1 MHILEVLNLSN
12 SGAKLRQKPI
22 YIQILRFIF
31 AFCKMLKYSTLIK
44 QKFIYSLYGFIST
57 CVCQKFFVSL
67 HRFLKITS
75 KMSIAKFG
83 WFSILGMALCLMVS
97 CSVRR
102 DRERIDT
109 AEELLYSSR
118 DTAELLI
125 RQVERLERLDDE
137 HLAKYWFVICD
148 LHANSMQSLSEDSMI
163 CWASE
168 YYRTQWEEEH
178 GDARHMILSG
188 LDEAMYYWWNGDKA
202 RTQEVLQRQKKYAD
216 EVAEQSG
223 EHLWQVIVL
232 RVSAEIAMRDYDYEH
247 VREYTETL
255 ISLDDGKAIHLD
267 EVERVY
273 NALAIAYFSL
283 GEYDKMEAGFEKAIA
298 QAADS
303 AFIVNVVRRNYA
315 DLLGEMG
322 QTDRAIRMQEELTAQ
337 YREAG
342 NWLQVES
349 LCSLS
354 RLWLNKGDKQ
364 RAERYMREAEEL
376 FAGYK
381 ESEEF
386 DPATEASVMAHKQV
400 LEYAKN
406 GTYHIIDLVQFLN
419 RWSETDYVRYRV
431 AEAKERSIRDLRE
444 RNLYLTISRQRQM
457 IVIIVLFFVA
467 LGICLLFIYLYRR
480 RQRLLME
487 KEEEIETLRTMLAAA
502 DKKDDKESV
511 RKLMLQQLG
520 VIKTIAGTPTEA
532 NQQLL
537 ARLMALNEET
547 ANALIDWPSIYQT
560 IDLVYD
566 GFYTRLMQKY
576 GASDQSNDSAHPVL
590 NEKELQLCCL
600 LKADFSTKEINM
612 LTRQSLQTIYQRKT
626 QVRQKLSLAEAEDI
640 TTAIV

>member
-1 MHILEVLNLSN
+1 MKSKFLIGLI
-12 SGAKLRQKPI
+12 GA
-22 YIQILRFIF
+22 
-31 AFCKMLKYSTLIK
+31 
-44 QKFIYSLYGFIST
+44 
-57 CVCQKFFVSL
+57 
-67 HRFLKITS
+67 
-75 KMSIAKFG
+75 
-83 WFSILGMALCLMVS
+83 MALCLMVS

-188 LDEAMYYWWNGDKA
+188 LDEAMYFWWNGDKA

-255 ISLDDGKAIHLD
+255 IGLDNGKAIHLD

-273 NALAIAYFSL
+273 NALAIVYFSL
-283 GEYDKMEAGFEKAIA
+283 GEYDKMEKCFEKAIA

-315 DLLGEMG
+315 DLLGEIG
-322 QTDRAIRMQEELTAQ
+322 QTDRAIKMLEDLTEE
-337 YREAG
+337 YRQADS
-342 NWLQVES
+342 WLQVES
-349 LCSLS
+349 LYSLS

-386 DPATEASVMAHKQV
+386 DPATEASLLAHRQV
-400 LEYAKN
+400 LEYAEN
-406 GTYHIIDLVQFLN
+406 GKYHIMDLVQFHN

-457 IVIIVLFFVA
+457 IVIIMLFFVT
-467 LGICLLFIYLYRR
+467 LGGILLFVYLYRR
-480 RQRLLME
+480 RQRLLLE
-487 KEEEIETLRTMLAAA
+487 KEEEIETLRNMLASA
-502 DKKDDKESV
+502 DKPDDKESV

-566 GFYTRLMQKY
+566 GFYTRLRDKY
-576 GASDQSNDSAHPVL
+576 KDVL

-626 QVRQKLSLAEAEDI
+626 QVRQKLNLPEAEDI
-640 TTAIV
+640 TTAII

>member
-1 MHILEVLNLSN
+1 
-12 SGAKLRQKPI
+12 
-22 YIQILRFIF
+22 
-31 AFCKMLKYSTLIK
+31 
-44 QKFIYSLYGFIST
+44 
-57 CVCQKFFVSL
+57 
-67 HRFLKITS
+67 
-75 KMSIAKFG
+75 MSIAKFG

-168 YYRTQWEEEH
+168 YYRTQWKEEH

-188 LDEAMYYWWNGDKA
+188 LDEAMYFWWNGDKA

-216 EVAEQSG
+216 EVAELSG

-255 ISLDDGKAIHLD
+255 IGLDNGKAIHLD

-273 NALAIAYFSL
+273 NVLAIVYFSL
-283 GEYDKMEAGFEKAIA
+283 GEYDKMEKCFEKAIA

-315 DLLGEMG
+315 DLLGEIG
-322 QTDRAIRMQEELTAQ
+322 QTDRAIRMQEVLTKQ
-337 YREAG
+337 YRAAG

-349 LCSLS
+349 LYSLS

-364 RAERYMREAEEL
+364 RAERYMREADEL

-381 ESEEF
+381 ESSEF
-386 DPATEASVMAHKQV
+386 DPATEALLMAHKQV

-406 GTYHIIDLVQFLN
+406 GTYHIVDLVQFLN

-457 IVIIVLFFVA
+457 IVIIVLFFIA

-487 KEEEIETLRTMLAAA
+487 KEEEIETLRTMLTAA

-566 GFYTRLMQKY
+566 GFYTRLVQKY
-576 GASDQSNDSAHPVL
+576 GATDQSNDSAHPVL

-640 TTAIV
+640 TASLL

>member
-1 MHILEVLNLSN
+1 MKSKFLIGLI
-12 SGAKLRQKPI
+12 GA
-22 YIQILRFIF
+22 
-31 AFCKMLKYSTLIK
+31 
-44 QKFIYSLYGFIST
+44 
-57 CVCQKFFVSL
+57 
-67 HRFLKITS
+67 
-75 KMSIAKFG
+75 
-83 WFSILGMALCLMVS
+83 MALCLMVS

-188 LDEAMYYWWNGDKA
+188 LDEAMYFWWNGDKA

-255 ISLDDGKAIHLD
+255 IGLDNGKAIHLD

-273 NALAIAYFSL
+273 NALAIVYFSL
-283 GEYDKMEAGFEKAIA
+283 GEYDKMEKCFEKAIA

-315 DLLGEMG
+315 DLLGEIG
-322 QTDRAIRMQEELTAQ
+322 QTDRAIRMQEVLTKQ
-337 YREAG
+337 YRAAG

-349 LCSLS
+349 LYSLS

-381 ESEEF
+381 ESAEF
-386 DPATEASVMAHKQV
+386 DPATEAAFLAHRQV
-400 LEYAKN
+400 LEYAQK
-406 GTYHIIDLVQFLN
+406 GAYHFFPLVQYHN

-457 IVIIVLFFVA
+457 IVIIMLFFVT
-467 LGICLLFIYLYRR
+467 LGGILLFVYLYRR
-480 RQRLLME
+480 RQRMLLE
-487 KEEEIETLRTMLAAA
+487 KEEEIETLRGIINKGQSDQVPSYKVPSDHVGRNA
-502 DKKDDKESV
+502 DV

-566 GFYTRLMQKY
+566 GFYTRLVEKY
-576 GASDQSNDSAHPVL
+576 GDKGQSDPYREADRSTAGRLEVPSTSDQEIKYQGPLL
-590 NEKELQLCCL
+590 NEKEIQLCCL

-626 QVRQKLSLAEAEDI
+626 QVRQKLNLPEAEDI
-640 TTAIV
+640 TMAIL

>member
-1 MHILEVLNLSN
+1 MN
-12 SGAKLRQKPI
+12 
-22 YIQILRFIF
+22 
-31 AFCKMLKYSTLIK
+31 
-44 QKFIYSLYGFIST
+44 
-57 CVCQKFFVSL
+57 
-67 HRFLKITS
+67 
-75 KMSIAKFG
+75 IAKFG

-168 YYRTQWEEEH
+168 FYRTQWEEEH

-315 DLLGEMG
+315 DLLGEIG
-322 QTDRAIRMQEELTAQ
+322 QTDRAIQMLEELTAQ

-349 LCSLS
+349 LYSLS

-381 ESEEF
+381 ESSEF

>member
-1 MHILEVLNLSN
+1 MKSKFLIGLI
-12 SGAKLRQKPI
+12 GA
-22 YIQILRFIF
+22 
-31 AFCKMLKYSTLIK
+31 
-44 QKFIYSLYGFIST
+44 
-57 CVCQKFFVSL
+57 
-67 HRFLKITS
+67 
-75 KMSIAKFG
+75 
-83 WFSILGMALCLMVS
+83 MALCLMVS

-125 RQVERLERLDDE
+125 RQVERPERLDDE

-188 LDEAMYYWWNGDKA
+188 LDEAMYFWWNGDKA

-255 ISLDDGKAIHLD
+255 IGLDNGKAIHLD

-273 NALAIAYFSL
+273 NALAIVYFSL
-283 GEYDKMEAGFEKAIA
+283 GEYDKMEKCFEKAIA

-315 DLLGEMG
+315 DLLGEIG
-322 QTDRAIRMQEELTAQ
+322 QTDRAIKMLEDLTEE
-337 YREAG
+337 YRQADS
-342 NWLQVES
+342 WLQVES
-349 LCSLS
+349 LYSLS

-364 RAERYMREAEEL
+364 RAERYMREVEEL
-376 FAGYK
+376 FAKYK
-381 ESEEF
+381 ESAEF
-386 DPATEASVMAHKQV
+386 DPAAEAAFLAHRQV
-400 LEYAKN
+400 LEYAQK
-406 GTYHIIDLVQFLN
+406 GAYHCFPLVQYN
-419 RWSETDYVRYRV
+419 NHWSEADYVRYRV

-457 IVIIVLFFVA
+457 IVIIMLFFVT
-467 LGICLLFIYLYRR
+467 LGGILLFVYLYRR
-480 RQRLLME
+480 RQRLLLE
-487 KEEEIETLRTMLAAA
+487 KEEEIETLRGIINKGQTDKVPSDQVGSTKKA
-502 DKKDDKESV
+502 DV

-547 ANALIDWPSIYQT
+547 ANALIDWQSIYQT

-566 GFYTRLMQKY
+566 GFYTRLRDKY
-576 GASDQSNDSAHPVL
+576 GNVQGSNVQGTKEQRPLL

-626 QVRQKLSLAEAEDI
+626 QVRQKLNLPEAEDI
-640 TTAIV
+640 TMAIL

>member
-1 MHILEVLNLSN
+1 
-12 SGAKLRQKPI
+12 
-22 YIQILRFIF
+22 
-31 AFCKMLKYSTLIK
+31 
-44 QKFIYSLYGFIST
+44 
-57 CVCQKFFVSL
+57 
-67 HRFLKITS
+67 
-75 KMSIAKFG
+75 MSIAKFG

-188 LDEAMYYWWNGDKA
+188 LDEAMYFWWNGDKA

-255 ISLDDGKAIHLD
+255 IGLDNGKAIHLD

-273 NALAIAYFSL
+273 NALAIVYFSL
-283 GEYDKMEAGFEKAIA
+283 GEYDKMEKCFEKAIA

-315 DLLGEMG
+315 DLLGEIG
-322 QTDRAIRMQEELTAQ
+322 QTDRAIRMQEVLTKQ
-337 YREAG
+337 YRAAG

-349 LCSLS
+349 LYSLS

-386 DPATEASVMAHKQV
+386 DPATEASLLAHRQV
-400 LEYAKN
+400 LEYAEN
-406 GTYHIIDLVQFLN
+406 GKYHIMDLVQFHN

-457 IVIIVLFFVA
+457 IVIIMLFFVT
-467 LGICLLFIYLYRR
+467 LGGILLFVYLYRR
-480 RQRLLME
+480 RQRLLLE
-487 KEEEIETLRTMLAAA
+487 KEEEIETLRNMLASGASEHSEKRSA
-502 DKKDDKESV
+502 DGNV

-537 ARLMALNEET
+537 ARLMALNETT

-566 GFYTRLMQKY
+566 GFYTRLVQKY
-576 GASDQSNDSAHPVL
+576 GAANHSNDPAHPVL

-626 QVRQKLSLAEAEDI
+626 QVRQKLSLDEAEDI

>member
-1 MHILEVLNLSN
+1 MGVLLCIIRKK
-12 SGAKLRQKPI
+12 A
-22 YIQILRFIF
+22 
-31 AFCKMLKYSTLIK
+31 
-44 QKFIYSLYGFIST
+44 
-57 CVCQKFFVSL
+57 VSL
-67 HRFLKITS
+67 QKISRKRMKSKFLIGL
-75 KMSIAKFG
+75 IGA
-83 WFSILGMALCLMVS
+83 MALCLMVS

-188 LDEAMYYWWNGDKA
+188 LDEAMYFWWNGDKA

-255 ISLDDGKAIHLD
+255 IGLDNGKAIHLD

-273 NALAIAYFSL
+273 NALAIVYFSL
-283 GEYDKMEAGFEKAIA
+283 GEYDKMEKCFEKAIA
-298 QAADS
+298 QTADS

-315 DLLGEMG
+315 DLLGEIG
-322 QTDRAIRMQEELTAQ
+322 QTDRAIKMLEDLTEE
-337 YREAG
+337 YRQADS
-342 NWLQVES
+342 WLQVES
-349 LCSLS
+349 LYSLS

-364 RAERYMREAEEL
+364 RAERYMREVEEL
-376 FAGYK
+376 FAKYK
-381 ESEEF
+381 ESAEF
-386 DPATEASVMAHKQV
+386 DPAAEAAFLAHRQV
-400 LEYAKN
+400 LEYAQK
-406 GTYHIIDLVQFLN
+406 GSYHCFPLVQYN
-419 RWSETDYVRYRV
+419 NHWSEADYVRYRV

-457 IVIIVLFFVA
+457 IVIIMLFFVT
-467 LGICLLFIYLYRR
+467 LGGILLFVYLYRR
-480 RQRLLME
+480 RQRLLLE
-487 KEEEIETLRTMLAAA
+487 KEEEIETLRNMLASA
-502 DKKDDKESV
+502 DKPDDKESV

-566 GFYTRLMQKY
+566 GFYTRLVQKY
-576 GASDQSNDSAHPVL
+576 GANDQSNGSAHPVL

-626 QVRQKLSLAEAEDI
+626 QVRQKLNLAEGEDI
-640 TTAIV
+640 TTAII

>member
-1 MHILEVLNLSN
+1 MKSKFLIGLI
-12 SGAKLRQKPI
+12 GA
-22 YIQILRFIF
+22 
-31 AFCKMLKYSTLIK
+31 
-44 QKFIYSLYGFIST
+44 
-57 CVCQKFFVSL
+57 
-67 HRFLKITS
+67 
-75 KMSIAKFG
+75 
-83 WFSILGMALCLMVS
+83 MALCLMVS

-125 RQVERLERLDDE
+125 RQVERPERLDDE

-188 LDEAMYYWWNGDKA
+188 LDEAMYFWWNGDKA

-255 ISLDDGKAIHLD
+255 IGLDNGKAIHLD

-273 NALAIAYFSL
+273 NALAIVYFSL
-283 GEYDKMEAGFEKAIA
+283 GEYDKMEKCFEKAIA

-315 DLLGEMG
+315 DLLGEIG
-322 QTDRAIRMQEELTAQ
+322 QTDRAIKMLEDLTKQ
-337 YREAG
+337 YRAAG

-349 LCSLS
+349 LYSLS

-386 DPATEASVMAHKQV
+386 DPAAEAAFLAHRQV
-400 LEYAKN
+400 LEYAEK
-406 GTYHIIDLVQFLN
+406 GSYHCFPLVQYN
-419 RWSETDYVRYRV
+419 NHWSETDYVRYRV

-444 RNLYLTISRQRQM
+444 RNLYLTISRQQQM
-457 IVIIVLFFVA
+457 IVIIMLFFVT
-467 LGICLLFIYLYRR
+467 LGGILLFVYLYRR
-480 RQRLLME
+480 RKRLLLE
-487 KEEEIETLRTMLAAA
+487 KEEEIETLRGIINKGLSDQVPSGPGGQYQSTKEA
-502 DKKDDKESV
+502 DV

-566 GFYTRLMQKY
+566 GFYTRLRDKY
-576 GASDQSNDSAHPVL
+576 KDVL

-626 QVRQKLSLAEAEDI
+626 QVRQKLNLAEAEDI
-640 TTAIV
+640 TTAII

>member
-1 MHILEVLNLSN
+1 
-12 SGAKLRQKPI
+12 
-22 YIQILRFIF
+22 
-31 AFCKMLKYSTLIK
+31 
-44 QKFIYSLYGFIST
+44 
-57 CVCQKFFVSL
+57 
-67 HRFLKITS
+67 
-75 KMSIAKFG
+75 
-83 WFSILGMALCLMVS
+83 MVS

-188 LDEAMYYWWNGDKA
+188 LDEAMYFWWNGDKA

-232 RVSAEIAMRDYDYEH
+232 RVSAEIAMCDYDYEH

-255 ISLDDGKAIHLD
+255 IGLDNGKAIHLD

-273 NALAIAYFSL
+273 NALAIVYFSL
-283 GEYDKMEAGFEKAIA
+283 GEYDKMEKCFEKAIA

-315 DLLGEMG
+315 DLLGEIG
-322 QTDRAIRMQEELTAQ
+322 QTDRAIKMLEDLTEE
-337 YREAG
+337 YRQADS
-342 NWLQVES
+342 WLQVES
-349 LCSLS
+349 LYSLS

-386 DPATEASVMAHKQV
+386 DPATEASLLAHRQV
-400 LEYAKN
+400 LEYAEN
-406 GTYHIIDLVQFLN
+406 GKYHIIDLVQFNN

-457 IVIIVLFFVA
+457 IVIIMLFFVT
-467 LGICLLFIYLYRR
+467 LGGILLFVYLYRR
-480 RQRLLME
+480 RQRLLLE
-487 KEEEIETLRTMLAAA
+487 KEEEIETLRNMLASA
-502 DKKDDKESV
+502 DKPDDKESV

-532 NQQLL
+532 NQHLL
-537 ARLMALNEET
+537 SRLMALNEDT
-547 ANALIDWPSIYQT
+547 ATALIDWQSIYQT

-566 GFYTRLMQKY
+566 SFYSRLVEKY
-576 GASDQSNDSAHPVL
+576 GGNATQEMPDGAHPVL

-600 LKADFSTKEINM
+600 LRADFSTKEINM

-626 QVRQKLSLAEAEDI
+626 QVRQKLGLDEGDDI
-640 TTAIV
+640 IEKLEKGII

>member
-1 MHILEVLNLSN
+1 
-12 SGAKLRQKPI
+12 
-22 YIQILRFIF
+22 
-31 AFCKMLKYSTLIK
+31 
-44 QKFIYSLYGFIST
+44 
-57 CVCQKFFVSL
+57 
-67 HRFLKITS
+67 
-75 KMSIAKFG
+75 MSIAKFG

-188 LDEAMYYWWNGDKA
+188 LDEAMYFWWNGDKA

-255 ISLDDGKAIHLD
+255 IGLDNGKAIHLD

-273 NALAIAYFSL
+273 NALAIVYFSL
-283 GEYDKMEAGFEKAIA
+283 GEYDKMEKCFEKAIA

-315 DLLGEMG
+315 DLLGEIG
-322 QTDRAIRMQEELTAQ
+322 QTDRAIRMQEVLTKQ
-337 YREAG
+337 YRAAG

-349 LCSLS
+349 LYSLS

-386 DPATEASVMAHKQV
+386 DPATEASLLAHRQV
-400 LEYAKN
+400 LEYAEN
-406 GTYHIIDLVQFLN
+406 GKYHIMDLVQFHN

-457 IVIIVLFFVA
+457 IVIIMLFFVT
-467 LGICLLFIYLYRR
+467 LGGILLFVYLYRR
-480 RQRLLME
+480 RQRLLLE
-487 KEEEIETLRTMLAAA
+487 KEEEIETLRNMLASA
-502 DKKDDKESV
+502 DKPDDKESV

-566 GFYTRLMQKY
+566 GFYTRLVQKY
-576 GASDQSNDSAHPVL
+576 GNVL

-640 TTAIV
+640 TKILG

>member
-1 MHILEVLNLSN
+1 
-12 SGAKLRQKPI
+12 
-22 YIQILRFIF
+22 
-31 AFCKMLKYSTLIK
+31 
-44 QKFIYSLYGFIST
+44 
-57 CVCQKFFVSL
+57 
-67 HRFLKITS
+67 
-75 KMSIAKFG
+75 MSIAKFG

-118 DTAELLI
+118 DTAELLM
-125 RQVERLERLDDE
+125 RQVERPERLDDE

-202 RTQEVLQRQKKYAD
+202 RTQEVLQRQKNYAD
-216 EVAEQSG
+216 EVAELTG
-223 EHLWQVIVL
+223 EHLWQVIIL
-232 RVSAEIAMRDYDYEH
+232 RVSAEIAMRDYDYER

-255 ISLDDGKAIHLD
+255 IGLDDGKAIHLD

-273 NALAIAYFSL
+273 NALAIVYFSL
-283 GEYDKMEAGFEKAIA
+283 GEYDKMEKCFEKAIA

-315 DLLGEMG
+315 DLLGEIG
-322 QTDRAIRMQEELTAQ
+322 QTDRAIQMLEELTAQ

-349 LCSLS
+349 LYSLS

-364 RAERYMREAEEL
+364 RAERYMREADEL

-381 ESEEF
+381 ESSEF
-386 DPATEASVMAHKQV
+386 DPATEASLRAHQQV

-406 GTYHIIDLVQFLN
+406 GTYHIMDLVQFLN

-457 IVIIVLFFVA
+457 IVIIMLFFVT
-467 LGICLLFIYLYRR
+467 LGGILLFVYLYRR
-480 RQRLLME
+480 RQRLLLE
-487 KEEEIETLRTMLAAA
+487 KEEEIETLKGLLKVQSDDVRCTKEA
-502 DKKDDKESV
+502 DV

-537 ARLMALNEET
+537 ARLMALNETT

-560 IDLVYD
+560 IDLVYE
-566 GFYTRLMQKY
+566 GFYTRLVQKY
-576 GASDQSNDSAHPVL
+576 GANDQSNNPAQPIL

-640 TTAIV
+640 TTAII

>member
-1 MHILEVLNLSN
+1 M
-12 SGAKLRQKPI
+12 
-22 YIQILRFIF
+22 
-31 AFCKMLKYSTLIK
+31 TIK
-44 QKFIYSLYGFIST
+44 IGT
-57 CVCQKFFVSL
+57 
-67 HRFLKITS
+67 
-75 KMSIAKFG
+75 AKFG
-83 WFSILGMALCLMVS
+83 WFGILGMALCLMVS

-163 CWASE
+163 CWAAE
-168 YYRTQWEEEH
+168 YYRKQWEEEH

-202 RTQEVLQRQKKYAD
+202 RTQEVLQRQKNYAD
-216 EVAEQSG
+216 EVAELTG
-223 EHLWQVIVL
+223 EHLWQVIIL
-232 RVSAEIAMRDYDYEH
+232 RVSAEIAMRDYDYER

-255 ISLDDGKAIHLD
+255 IGLDDGKAIHLD

-273 NALAIAYFSL
+273 NALAIVYFSL
-283 GEYDKMEAGFEKAIA
+283 GDYDKMEACFEKAIA

-315 DLLGEMG
+315 DLLGEIG
-322 QTDRAIRMQEELTAQ
+322 QTDRAIQMLEELTAQ

-349 LCSLS
+349 LYSLS

-364 RAERYMREAEEL
+364 RAERYMREADEL

-381 ESEEF
+381 ESSEF
-386 DPATEASVMAHKQV
+386 DPATEASLLAHRQV
-400 LEYAKN
+400 LEYAEN
-406 GTYHIIDLVQFLN
+406 GKYHIMDLVQFHN

-457 IVIIVLFFVA
+457 IVIIMLFFVT
-467 LGICLLFIYLYRR
+467 LGGILLFVYLYRR
-480 RQRLLME
+480 RQRMLLE
-487 KEEEIETLRTMLAAA
+487 KEEEIETLRNMLASA
-502 DKKDDKESV
+502 DKSDDKESV

-537 ARLMALNEET
+537 ARLMALNETT

-566 GFYTRLMQKY
+566 GFYTRLRNKY
-576 GASDQSNDSAHPVL
+576 KDVL

-640 TTAIV
+640 TMAIL

>member
-1 MHILEVLNLSN
+1 
-12 SGAKLRQKPI
+12 
-22 YIQILRFIF
+22 
-31 AFCKMLKYSTLIK
+31 
-44 QKFIYSLYGFIST
+44 
-57 CVCQKFFVSL
+57 
-67 HRFLKITS
+67 
-75 KMSIAKFG
+75 MSIAKFG

-163 CWASE
+163 CWAAQ
-168 YYRTQWEEEH
+168 YYRKQWEEEH

-216 EVAEQSG
+216 EVAELTG

-255 ISLDDGKAIHLD
+255 IGLDNGKAIHLD

-273 NALAIAYFSL
+273 NVLAIVYFSL
-283 GEYDKMEAGFEKAIA
+283 GEYDKMEKCFEKAIA

-381 ESEEF
+381 ESSEF

-431 AEAKERSIRDLRE
+431 AEAKERSMSDLRE
-444 RNLYLTISRQRQM
+444 QVLRQKLAKQRQTVL
-457 IVIIVLFFVA
+457 IVGLVCMVLG
-467 LGICLLFIYLYRR
+467 LCLLLVYLYRR
-480 RQRLLME
+480 RQRLLLE
-487 KEEEIETLRTMLAAA
+487 KEEEIETLRNMLASA
-502 DKKDDKESV
+502 DKSDDKESV

-532 NQQLL
+532 SQQLL

-566 GFYTRLMQKY
+566 GFYTRLVQKY
-576 GASDQSNDSAHPVL
+576 GTAEQSNNPAHPVL
-590 NEKELQLCCL
+590 NEKEMQLCCL

-640 TTAIV
+640 TTAII

>member
-1 MHILEVLNLSN
+1 
-12 SGAKLRQKPI
+12 
-22 YIQILRFIF
+22 
-31 AFCKMLKYSTLIK
+31 
-44 QKFIYSLYGFIST
+44 
-57 CVCQKFFVSL
+57 
-67 HRFLKITS
+67 
-75 KMSIAKFG
+75 
-83 WFSILGMALCLMVS
+83 MVS

-125 RQVERLERLDDE
+125 RQVERPERLDDE

-188 LDEAMYYWWNGDKA
+188 LDEAMYFWWNGDKA

-255 ISLDDGKAIHLD
+255 IGLDNGNAIHLD

-273 NALAIAYFSL
+273 NALAIVYFSL
-283 GEYDKMEAGFEKAIA
+283 GEYDKMEKCFEKAIA

-315 DLLGEMG
+315 DLLGETG
-322 QTDRAIRMQEELTAQ
+322 QTDRAIQMLEELTAQ

-349 LCSLS
+349 LYSLS

-386 DPATEASVMAHKQV
+386 DPAAEAAFLAHRQV
-400 LEYAKN
+400 LEYAQK
-406 GTYHIIDLVQFLN
+406 GSYHCFPLVQYN
-419 RWSETDYVRYRV
+419 NHWSEKDYIRYRV

-457 IVIIVLFFVA
+457 IVIIMLFFVT
-467 LGICLLFIYLYRR
+467 LGGILLFVYLYRR
-480 RQRLLME
+480 RQRLLLE
-487 KEEEIETLRTMLAAA
+487 KEEEIETLRNMLASA
-502 DKKDDKESV
+502 DKSDDKESV

-566 GFYTRLMQKY
+566 GFYTRLRDKY
-576 GASDQSNDSAHPVL
+576 KDVL

-626 QVRQKLSLAEAEDI
+626 QVRQKLNLPEAEDI
-640 TTAIV
+640 TTAII

>member
-1 MHILEVLNLSN
+1 
-12 SGAKLRQKPI
+12 
-22 YIQILRFIF
+22 
-31 AFCKMLKYSTLIK
+31 
-44 QKFIYSLYGFIST
+44 
-57 CVCQKFFVSL
+57 
-67 HRFLKITS
+67 
-75 KMSIAKFG
+75 MSIAKFG

-188 LDEAMYYWWNGDKA
+188 LDEAMYFWWNGDKA

-255 ISLDDGKAIHLD
+255 IGLDNGKAIHLD

-273 NALAIAYFSL
+273 NALAIVYFSL
-283 GEYDKMEAGFEKAIA
+283 GEYDKMEKCFEKAIA

-315 DLLGEMG
+315 DLLGEIG
-322 QTDRAIRMQEELTAQ
+322 QTDRAIRMQEVLTKQ
-337 YREAG
+337 YRAAG

-349 LCSLS
+349 LYSLS

-386 DPATEASVMAHKQV
+386 DPATEASLLAHRQV
-400 LEYAKN
+400 LEYAEN
-406 GTYHIIDLVQFLN
+406 GKYHIMDLVQFHN

-457 IVIIVLFFVA
+457 IVIIMLFFVT
-467 LGICLLFIYLYRR
+467 LGGILLFVYLYRR
-480 RQRLLME
+480 RQRLLLE
-487 KEEEIETLRTMLAAA
+487 KEEEIETLKGLFKVQSDDVRCTKEA
-502 DKKDDKESV
+502 DV

-566 GFYTRLMQKY
+566 GFYTRLVQKY
-576 GASDQSNDSAHPVL
+576 GATDQSNDSAHPIL

-640 TTAIV
+640 TTAII

>member
-1 MHILEVLNLSN
+1 
-12 SGAKLRQKPI
+12 
-22 YIQILRFIF
+22 
-31 AFCKMLKYSTLIK
+31 
-44 QKFIYSLYGFIST
+44 
-57 CVCQKFFVSL
+57 
-67 HRFLKITS
+67 
-75 KMSIAKFG
+75 MSIAKFG

-188 LDEAMYYWWNGDKA
+188 LDEAMYFWWNGDKA

-223 EHLWQVIVL
+223 EYLWQVIVL

-255 ISLDDGKAIHLD
+255 IGLDNGKAIHLD

-273 NALAIAYFSL
+273 NALAIVYFSL
-283 GEYDKMEAGFEKAIA
+283 GEYDKMEKCFEKAIA
-298 QAADS
+298 QTADS

-315 DLLGEMG
+315 DLLGEIG
-322 QTDRAIRMQEELTAQ
+322 QTDRAIRMQEVLTKQ
-337 YREAG
+337 YRAAG

-349 LCSLS
+349 LYSLS

-364 RAERYMREAEEL
+364 RAERYMREADEL

-381 ESEEF
+381 ESSEF
-386 DPATEASVMAHKQV
+386 DPATEASLLAHRQV
-400 LEYAKN
+400 LEYAEN
-406 GTYHIIDLVQFLN
+406 GKYHIMDLVQFHN

-457 IVIIVLFFVA
+457 IVIIMLFFVT
-467 LGICLLFIYLYRR
+467 LGGILLFVYLYRR
-480 RQRLLME
+480 RQRLLLE
-487 KEEEIETLRTMLAAA
+487 KEEEIETLRNMLASA
-502 DKKDDKESV
+502 DKPDDKESV

-547 ANALIDWPSIYQT
+547 ANALIDWPSIFQT

-566 GFYTRLMQKY
+566 GFYTRLVQKY
-576 GASDQSNDSAHPVL
+576 GNVL

-640 TTAIV
+640 TTAII

>member
-1 MHILEVLNLSN
+1 MKSKFLIGLI
-12 SGAKLRQKPI
+12 GA
-22 YIQILRFIF
+22 
-31 AFCKMLKYSTLIK
+31 
-44 QKFIYSLYGFIST
+44 
-57 CVCQKFFVSL
+57 
-67 HRFLKITS
+67 
-75 KMSIAKFG
+75 
-83 WFSILGMALCLMVS
+83 MALCLMVS

-188 LDEAMYYWWNGDKA
+188 LDEAMYFWWNGDKA

-255 ISLDDGKAIHLD
+255 IGLDNGKAIHLD

-273 NALAIAYFSL
+273 NGMAITYFYL
-283 GEYDKMEAGFEKAIA
+283 GEYDKMEKCFEKAIA

-315 DLLGEMG
+315 DLLGEIG
-322 QTDRAIRMQEELTAQ
+322 QTDRAIKMLEDLTEE
-337 YREAG
+337 YRQADS
-342 NWLQVES
+342 WLQVES
-349 LCSLS
+349 LYSLS

-364 RAERYMREAEEL
+364 RAERYMREVEEL
-376 FAGYK
+376 FAKYK
-381 ESEEF
+381 ESAEF
-386 DPATEASVMAHKQV
+386 DPAAEAAFLAHRQV
-400 LEYAKN
+400 LEYAQK
-406 GTYHIIDLVQFLN
+406 GSYHCFPLVQYN
-419 RWSETDYVRYRV
+419 NHWSEADYVRYRV

-457 IVIIVLFFVA
+457 IVIIMLFFVT
-467 LGICLLFIYLYRR
+467 LGGILLFVYLYRR
-480 RQRLLME
+480 RKRLLLE
-487 KEEEIETLRTMLAAA
+487 KEEEIETLRGIIGKGQSDQVPSTKEA
-502 DKKDDKESV
+502 DV

-566 GFYTRLMQKY
+566 GFYTRLVEKY
-576 GASDQSNDSAHPVL
+576 GDKGLIDKGQSDKGQSTKEGRALL
-590 NEKELQLCCL
+590 NEKEIQLCCL

-626 QVRQKLSLAEAEDI
+626 QVRQKLNLAEAEDI
-640 TTAIV
+640 TKIL

>member
-1 MHILEVLNLSN
+1 MKSKFLIWTM
-12 SGAKLRQKPI
+12 GA
-22 YIQILRFIF
+22 
-31 AFCKMLKYSTLIK
+31 
-44 QKFIYSLYGFIST
+44 
-57 CVCQKFFVSL
+57 
-67 HRFLKITS
+67 
-75 KMSIAKFG
+75 
-83 WFSILGMALCLMVS
+83 MALCLMVS
-97 CSVRR
+97 CSMRR

-188 LDEAMYYWWNGDKA
+188 LDEAMYFWWNGDKA
-202 RTQEVLQRQKKYAD
+202 RTQEVLQRQKKFAD

-255 ISLDDGKAIHLD
+255 IGLDNGKAIHLD

-273 NALAIAYFSL
+273 NALAIVYFSL
-283 GEYDKMEAGFEKAIA
+283 GEYDKMEKCFEKAIA

-315 DLLGEMG
+315 DLLGEIG
-322 QTDRAIRMQEELTAQ
+322 QTDRAIKMLEDLTEE
-337 YREAG
+337 YRQADS
-342 NWLQVES
+342 WLQVES
-349 LCSLS
+349 LYSLS

-386 DPATEASVMAHKQV
+386 DPAAEAAFLAHRQV
-400 LEYAKN
+400 LEYAQK
-406 GTYHIIDLVQFLN
+406 GSYHCFPLVQYN
-419 RWSETDYVRYRV
+419 NHWSEADYVRYRV

-457 IVIIVLFFVA
+457 IVIIMLFFVT
-467 LGICLLFIYLYRR
+467 LGGILLFVYLYRR
-480 RQRLLME
+480 RQRLLLE
-487 KEEEIETLRTMLAAA
+487 KEEEIETLKGLLKVQSDDVRCTKEA
-502 DKKDDKESV
+502 DV

-537 ARLMALNEET
+537 ARLMALNETT

-566 GFYTRLMQKY
+566 GFYTRLVQKY
-576 GASDQSNDSAHPVL
+576 GDKGQSDPYREADRSTAGRLEVPSTKEGRALL
-590 NEKELQLCCL
+590 NEKEIQLCCL

-626 QVRQKLSLAEAEDI
+626 QVRQKLNLPEAEDI
-640 TTAIV
+640 TTAII

>member
-1 MHILEVLNLSN
+1 MGVLLCIIR
-12 SGAKLRQKPI
+12 KK
-22 YIQILRFIF
+22 
-31 AFCKMLKYSTLIK
+31 
-44 QKFIYSLYGFIST
+44 
-57 CVCQKFFVSL
+57 VVSL
-67 HRFLKITS
+67 QKISRKKMKSKFLIWT
-75 KMSIAKFG
+75 IGA
-83 WFSILGMALCLMVS
+83 MALCLMVS

-188 LDEAMYYWWNGDKA
+188 LDEAMYFWWNGDKA

-255 ISLDDGKAIHLD
+255 IGLDNGKAIHLD

-273 NALAIAYFSL
+273 NALAIVYFSL
-283 GEYDKMEAGFEKAIA
+283 GEYDKMEKCFEKAIA

-315 DLLGEMG
+315 DLLGEIG
-322 QTDRAIRMQEELTAQ
+322 QTDRAIKMLEDLTEE
-337 YREAG
+337 YRQADS
-342 NWLQVES
+342 WLQVES
-349 LCSLS
+349 LYSLS

-386 DPATEASVMAHKQV
+386 DPAAEAAFLAHRQV
-400 LEYAKN
+400 LEYAQK
-406 GTYHIIDLVQFLN
+406 GSYHCFPLVQYN
-419 RWSETDYVRYRV
+419 NHWSEADYVRYRV

-457 IVIIVLFFVA
+457 IVIIMLFFVT
-467 LGICLLFIYLYRR
+467 LGGILLFVYLYRR
-480 RQRLLME
+480 RQRLLLE
-487 KEEEIETLRTMLAAA
+487 KEEEIETLRRFRTGASQPA
-502 DKKDDKESV
+502 DVNV

-566 GFYTRLMQKY
+566 GFYTRLVQKY
-576 GASDQSNDSAHPVL
+576 GNVL

-640 TTAIV
+640 TTAII